1 VPAVWARCIAPTTRA
16 TALLAHPNI
25 VTLFDVGTHDGRP
38 FIVTELLEGKTL
50 RDALASGAMD
60 AGRATSLTLQ
70 MARGIA
76 AAHAL
81 RVVHRDIKPENLFV
95 TADGHLKILDFGLA
109 KLRAIGI
116 DSETADTLAVS
127 TPGMLIGTPGYMA
140 PEQIKAGAVDERTDI
155 FAIGAVLYEMLTGNA
170 PFRRNSAGET
180 LAAIL
185 NDRPAA
191 MAAVSPQ
198 LQRVA
203 MRCLEKDPGQRVRTA
218 AELAV
223 MLEPLRA
230 DTPPLGAGVAG
241 GGARSIAVLPFL
253 DMSPGKDHDY
263 LCDGIGAGQR
273 RAGAVRYWRRQG
285 DPLGATRLSRL
296 RVGNRR
302 RVRGTAPRPR
312 AIHRVARL
320 RTRFPPPAANVPHPA
335 RRGNSTLPRGSVRPP
350 GPARW

>member
-95 TADGHLKILDFGLA
+95 TAGGHLKILDFGLA

-203 MRCLEKDPGQRVRTA
+203 MRCLEKDPPSAFT
-218 AELAV
+218 
-223 MLEPLRA
+223 
-230 DTPPLGAGVAG
+230 
-241 GGARSIAVLPFL
+241 FL
-253 DMSPGKDHDY
+253 K
-263 LCDGIGAGQR
+263 
-273 RAGAVRYWRRQG
+273 
-285 DPLGATRLSRL
+285 
-296 RVGNRR
+296 
-302 RVRGTAPRPR
+302 
-312 AIHRVARL
+312 
-320 RTRFPPPAANVPHPA
+320 
-335 RRGNSTLPRGSVRPP
+335 
-350 GPARW
+350 